1 MVEFAQRKMVQQG
14 ITPSTPESRGT
25 GITSGLMPEGSTF
38 FQQVPFDEKKFD
50 YVPNVREP
58 VPFVDTERELGNP
71 FLDPIIVDGVPSRTR
86 SESFEQFMDTLDR
99 EERAPQNE
107 TPEQMQ
113 DRYER
118 ERQLMLEDLKRDKN
132 FVTEQDI
139 INDPSLPGQR
149 QRLLM
154 DQVMDSSPPMSP
166 RRAEDEE
173 GITSLLR
180 DSMGRQMPSNL
191 EAGIMATGQAIRQLN
206 RNLDNAKDLPDVMDA
221 IRGDRKTIA
230 ERKDELA
237 GLVGTEDAQR
247 TPDSVLAVMQPFF
260 QILDVVQAQASP
272 GGIADLP
279 MDEPKGAR

>member
-1 MVEFAQRKMVQQG
+1 MVEFAQRRMVQQG
-14 ITPSTPESRGT
+14 LDPSTPRSRGT

-38 FQQVPFDEKKFD
+38 FQQVPFDETKFS

-58 VPFVDTERELGNP
+58 VPFVD
-71 FLDPIIVDGVPSRTR
+71 
-86 SESFEQFMDTLDR
+86 ESTAFKQFMDTLDR
-99 EERAPQNE
+99 EERAPENE

-113 DRYER
+113 ER
-118 ERQLMLEDLKRDKN
+118 MLE
-132 FVTEQDI
+132 E
-139 INDPSLPGQR
+139 R
-149 QRLLM
+149 QRLL
-154 DQVMDSSPPMSP
+154 DSSPPLSP
-166 RRAEDEE
+166 RQAEDEE

-180 DSMGRQMPSNL
+180 DSMGGQMPSNL

-206 RNLDNAKDLPDVMDA
+206 RNLDNAKDLPDVMNA
-221 IRGDRKTIA
+221 VRGDNKTIA

-237 GLVGTEDAQR
+237 GLVGTEDAQK

>member
-1 MVEFAQRKMVQQG
+1 MVEFAQRRMVQQG
-14 ITPSTPESRGT
+14 LDPSTPRSRGT

-38 FQQVPFDEKKFD
+38 FQQVPFDPTKFD

-58 VPFVDTERELGNP
+58 VPFVD
-71 FLDPIIVDGVPSRTR
+71 
-86 SESFEQFMDTLDR
+86 ESTAFKQFMDTLDR
-99 EERAPQNE
+99 EERAPENE

-113 DRYER
+113 KRMLI
-118 ERQLMLEDLKRDKN
+118 ERQRVL
-132 FVTEQDI
+132 
-139 INDPSLPGQR
+139 
-149 QRLLM
+149 
-154 DQVMDSSPPMSP
+154 DSSPPLSP
-166 RRAEDEE
+166 RQAEDEEQRLMREINRMLEERQKLLDSSPPLSPRKAEDAE

-180 DSMGRQMPSNL
+180 DSMGGQMPSNL

-206 RNLDNAKDLPDVMDA
+206 RNLDNAKDLPDVMNA
-221 IRGDRKTIA
+221 VRGDNKTIA

-237 GLVGTEDAQR
+237 GLVGTEDAQK

-279 MDEPKGAR
+279 MDEPKGAK

>member
-1 MVEFAQRKMVQQG
+1 MVEFAQRRMVQQG
-14 ITPSTPESRGT
+14 LDPSTPRSRGT

-38 FQQVPFDEKKFD
+38 FQQVPFDETKFSH
-50 YVPNVREP
+50 VPNVREP
-58 VPFVDTERELGNP
+58 VPFVD
-71 FLDPIIVDGVPSRTR
+71 
-86 SESFEQFMDTLDR
+86 ESTAFKQFMDTLDR
-99 EERAPQNE
+99 EERAPENE

-113 DRYER
+113 ER
-118 ERQLMLEDLKRDKN
+118 MLIERQTVL
-132 FVTEQDI
+132 
-139 INDPSLPGQR
+139 
-149 QRLLM
+149 
-154 DQVMDSSPPMSP
+154 DSSPPLSP
-166 RRAEDEE
+166 RQAEDAE

-180 DSMGRQMPSNL
+180 DSMGGQMPSNL

-206 RNLDNAKDLPDVMDA
+206 RNLDNAKDLPDVMNA
-221 IRGDRKTIA
+221 VRGDNKTIA

-237 GLVGTEDAQR
+237 GLVGTEDAQK

>member
-1 MVEFAQRKMVQQG
+1 MVEFAQRRMVQQG
-14 ITPSTPESRGT
+14 LDPSTRRSRGT

-38 FQQVPFDEKKFD
+38 FQQVPFDPKKFD

-71 FLDPIIVDGVPSRTR
+71 FLDPIIVDGVPSRRR
-86 SESFEQFMDTLDR
+86 SESFKQFMDTLDR

-113 DRYER
+113 ER
-118 ERQLMLEDLKRDKN
+118 MLIERQTVLDSSPPLSPRQAENEEQRLMREINRMLE
-132 FVTEQDI
+132 E
-139 INDPSLPGQR
+139 R
-149 QRLLM
+149 QRLL
-154 DQVMDSSPPMSP
+154 DSSPPMSP

-180 DSMGRQMPSNL
+180 DSMGGQMPSNL

-237 GLVGTEDAQR
+237 GLVGTEDAQK